1 MIRAVIFDF
10 DGVISDSEPAH
21 FKAFN
26 QLLADYQINLSK
38 EQYYSKYLGTTDE
51 ELLRM
56 VSAEYNTD
64 YKGTEID
71 ELVRR
76 KAVFFAELIEKE
88 NHIVEGVVQ
97 LLESLAKNNIRI
109 AICSGASAEDIDVM
123 LDGSGLEKYFQVIV
137 ASDHVP
143 KGKPDP
149 AGYTLALEKLNQT
162 ETNPI
167 LPCQTVAIED
177 SHWGIEAAAAAK
189 MHTIAVA
196 GTYQAQELTM
206 ADMVVESMNE
216 LSLPQLLRHFD

>member
-21 FKAFN
+21 YKAFN
-26 QLLADYQINLSK
+26 QLLTDHEIHLSRQ
-38 EQYYSKYLGTTDE
+38 QYYSKYLGTTDE
-51 ELLRM
+51 ELFQM

-64 YKGTEID
+64 YNGTSID
-71 ELVRR
+71 ELVKR

-88 NHIVEGVVQ
+88 DHIVEGVAH

-109 AICSGASAEDIDVM
+109 AICSGASAEDINVM
-123 LDGSGLEKYFQVIV
+123 LKGSGLEKYFQVIV

-167 LPCQTVAIED
+167 LPSQTVAIED
-177 SHWGIEAAAAAK
+177 SHWGIEAAAAAE

-196 GTYQAQELTM
+196 GTYTAEELTM
-206 ADMVVESMNE
+206 AEIVVENINE
-216 LSLPQLLRHFD
+216 LNIVKFSEFGV